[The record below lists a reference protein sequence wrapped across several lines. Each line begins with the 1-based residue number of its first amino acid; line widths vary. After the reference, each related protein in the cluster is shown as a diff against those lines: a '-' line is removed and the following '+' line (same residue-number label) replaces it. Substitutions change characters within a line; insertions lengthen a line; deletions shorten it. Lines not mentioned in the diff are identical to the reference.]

1 MTFVFVTLLVVPNR
15 FANQVVMTMATVLG
29 ETAVLLADV
38 RANPPGA
45 ITALVSL
52 LLATVVAMAA
62 ALRLHSSRRRE
73 FLAHER
79 ERQARTEVERRMV
92 ELGAAEEALSRERA
106 LLKTVVQQMPAGL
119 VVMEALGNVALSND
133 KTRET
138 MGAAADPADLD
149 TRARA
154 IAFRR
159 LNGESYRTQELPGA
173 VRCIGAR

>member
-1 MTFVFVTLLVVPNR
+1 MPNR

-62 ALRLHSSRRRE
+62 TLRLHSSRRRE

-106 LLKTVVQQMPAGL
+106 H
-119 VVMEALGNVALSND
+119 
-133 KTRET
+133 
-138 MGAAADPADLD
+138 
-149 TRARA
+149 
-154 IAFRR
+154 
-159 LNGESYRTQELPGA
+159 
-173 VRCIGAR
+173 